1 MFSICE
7 LNAEEGLVLN
17 SIVKFILDVYVPSFL
32 SIYMQP
38 SAVQGPRV
46 VLKIRDFLKGCG
58 EVALPVKECFL
69 NHAATWLN
77 PKVAALALL
86 DDDAP
91 ELNPQRLSVREPDLP
106 CLLWSN
112 RPITAFLN
120 ALSAASPCFTQGYV
134 DD

>member
-58 EVALPVKECFL
+58 EVALPAKECFL

-120 ALSAASPCFTQGYV
+120 ASSAASPCLT
-134 DD
+134 